1 MTAPATTRPSLSRD
15 PQFLR
20 LWAAE
25 TISHFGSSITGIAL
39 PVVAI
44 TLLGAGPLEVAILN
58 LADFLPFLLIG
69 LLAGALVDRLPRR
82 AVLIGGDL
90 GRALLIATIP
100 LAYLAGLLTLTQLI
114 VVGFS
119 VGVLTVFFDVAYQA
133 YLPSLIGRRDL
144 VEGNS
149 KLEFSR
155 SAAGLLGPGLGGL
168 LVDVL
173 RAPVAMLVDAASFLV
188 SALFLATIKDRHTAE
203 PADHEPARQSTA
215 HPPAGAPQPATQRA
229 VRTEIVE
236 GLRFVFSNPVLRTIG
251 SATATSNLF
260 SSIGGAAFM
269 IFAINELQMSPALI
283 GAAFSLGSVGGLVA
297 SFVAGPLSRRF
308 GVGRVIMATVAL
320 GGPFEFAVGLGS
332 AGADALNLILIAAA
346 GFAMGGSGTI
356 YNINQV
362 SLRQAITP
370 EAMSGRMNAT
380 MRWFVWGT
388 MPIGSIIG
396 GIIGETL
403 GVRAAI
409 LIGGA
414 GASLSFIPLLF
425 GPVWRINE
433 MPTTEEAPRT

>member
-1 MTAPATTRPSLSRD
+1 MSAPADTRQALIRNPR
-15 PQFLR
+15 FLR

-25 TISHFGSSITGIAL
+25 TISHFGSNITGIAL
-39 PVVAI
+39 PFVAI
-44 TLLGAGPLEVAILN
+44 TLLQAGPLEVAILN

-69 LLAGALVDRLPRR
+69 LLVGALVDRLPRR

-90 GRALLIATIP
+90 GRAILILTIP
-100 LAYLAGLLTLTQLI
+100 LAYLAGVLSLPQLI
-114 VVGFS
+114 AVGFL

-133 YLPSLIGRRDL
+133 YLPSLIGREDL

-168 LVDVL
+168 LVDLL
-173 RAPVAMLVDAASFLV
+173 RAPIAMLVDAASFLA
-188 SALFLATIKDRHTAE
+188 SALFLATIRDQRGAAAAPNDAPESKRNGTSPE
-203 PADHEPARQSTA
+203 PTRGTM
-215 HPPAGAPQPATQRA
+215 R
-229 VRTEIVE
+229 REIAE
-236 GLRFVFSNPVLRTIG
+236 GLRYVFGHPALRTIG
-251 SATATSNLF
+251 AATATSNLF

-269 IFAINELQMSPALI
+269 LFAINELQMTPALI
-283 GAAFSLGSVGGLVA
+283 GLAFSLGSVGGLVA
-297 SFVAGPLSRRF
+297 SLVAGPLSRRF
-308 GVGRVIMATVAL
+308 GVGRVIVVTVAL

-332 AGADALNLILIAAA
+332 AGADALNLALIAAA

-414 GASLSFIPLLF
+414 GATLAFVPLLF
-425 GPVWRINE
+425 GPVWGIAV
-433 MPTTEEAPRT
+433 MPKTEEAPRT

>member
-1 MTAPATTRPSLSRD
+1 MTESAVPRRSLNRD
-15 PQFLR
+15 PRFLR

-39 PVVAI
+39 PFVAI

-82 AVLIGGDL
+82 AVLIGGDI
-90 GRALLIATIP
+90 GRATLILTIP
-100 LAYLAGLLTLTQLI
+100 IAYLAGLLTLTQLI

-133 YLPSLIGRRDL
+133 YLPSLIGRKDL

-168 LVDVL
+168 LVEVL

-188 SALFLATIKDRHTAE
+188 SALFLATIKDRHAPDHADRGEISQLHLNAE
-203 PADHEPARQSTA
+203 
-215 HPPAGAPQPATQRA
+215 APQPPTRSA
-229 VRTEIVE
+229 VRTEIAD
-236 GLRFVFSNPVLRTIG
+236 GLRFVFGHPVLRTIG
-251 SATATSNLF
+251 AATAASNLF
-260 SSIGGAAFM
+260 SSIAGAAFM
-269 IFAINELQMSPALI
+269 LFAINELQMPPALI
-283 GAAFSLGSVGGLVA
+283 GLAFSLGSVGGLVA
-297 SFVAGPLSRRF
+297 SLVAGPLSRRF
-308 GVGRVIMATVAL
+308 GVGRVIVVTVAL
-320 GGPFEFAVGLGS
+320 GGPFEFAVGFGS
-332 AGADALNLILIAAA
+332 AGAEALNLLLIAAA

-370 EAMSGRMNAT
+370 EAMAGRMNAT

-414 GASLSFIPLLF
+414 GATLAFVPLLF
-425 GPVWRINE
+425 GPVWSIKE
-433 MPTTEEAPRT
+433 MPTAEEAPRT

>member
-1 MTAPATTRPSLSRD
+1 MSAPADTRQALIRNPR
-15 PQFLR
+15 FLR

-39 PVVAI
+39 PFVAI
-44 TLLGAGPLEVAILN
+44 TLLQAGPLEVAILN

-69 LLAGALVDRLPRR
+69 LLVGALVDRLPRR

-90 GRALLIATIP
+90 GRAILILTIP
-100 LAYLAGLLTLTQLI
+100 LAYLAGVLSLPQLI
-114 VVGFS
+114 AVGFL

-133 YLPSLIGRRDL
+133 YLPSLIGREDL

-168 LVDVL
+168 LVDLL
-173 RAPVAMLVDAASFLV
+173 RAPIAMLVDAASFLA
-188 SALFLATIKDRHTAE
+188 SALFLATIRDQRGAATAPNDAPE
-203 PADHEPARQSTA
+203 SKSNGTAPAPTRGTM
-215 HPPAGAPQPATQRA
+215 R
-229 VRTEIVE
+229 REIAE
-236 GLRFVFSNPVLRTIG
+236 GLRYVFGHPALRTIG
-251 SATATSNLF
+251 AATATSNLF

-269 IFAINELQMSPALI
+269 LFAINELQMTPALI
-283 GAAFSLGSVGGLVA
+283 GLAFSLGSVGGLVA
-297 SFVAGPLSRRF
+297 SLVAGPLSRRF
-308 GVGRVIMATVAL
+308 GVGRVIVVTVAL

-332 AGADALNLILIAAA
+332 AGADALNLALIAAA

-414 GASLSFIPLLF
+414 GATLAFVPLLF
-425 GPVWRINE
+425 GPVWGIAV
-433 MPTTEEAPRT
+433 MPNSEEAPRT

>member
-1 MTAPATTRPSLSRD
+1 MTAPEEARPSLNRD

-39 PVVAI
+39 PFVAI

-90 GRALLIATIP
+90 GRAALILTIP
-100 LAYLAGLLTLTQLI
+100 AAYLAGLLTLTQLI

-133 YLPSLIGRRDL
+133 YLPSLIGRKDL

-155 SAAGLLGPGLGGL
+155 SASGLLGPGLGGL
-168 LVDVL
+168 LVEVL
-173 RAPVAMLVDAASFLV
+173 RAPVAMIVDAASFLV
-188 SALFLATIKDRHTAE
+188 SALFLATIKDRPAAADSTSGVAAQRSVTQPEQTA
-203 PADHEPARQSTA
+203 R
-215 HPPAGAPQPATQRA
+215 GAMRN
-229 VRTEIVE
+229 EIAE
-236 GLRFVFSNPVLRTIG
+236 GLRFVFGHPVLRTIG
-251 SATATSNLF
+251 AATATSNLF

-269 IFAINELQMSPALI
+269 LFAINELKMSPALI
-283 GAAFSLGSVGGLVA
+283 GVAFSLGSVGGLVA
-297 SFVAGPLSRRF
+297 SLIAGPLSRRF
-308 GVGRVIMATVAL
+308 GVGRVIVATVAL

-332 AGADALNLILIAAA
+332 AGADALNLLLIAAA

-414 GASLSFIPLLF
+414 GATLAFVPLLF
-425 GPVWRINE
+425 GPVWRIKE
-433 MPTTEEAPRT
+433 MPTAEEAPRT

>member
-1 MTAPATTRPSLSRD
+1 MSAPADTRQALIRNPR
-15 PQFLR
+15 FLR

-39 PVVAI
+39 PFVAI
-44 TLLGAGPLEVAILN
+44 TLLQAGPLEVAILN

-69 LLAGALVDRLPRR
+69 LLVGALVDRLPRR

-90 GRALLIATIP
+90 GRAILILTIP
-100 LAYLAGLLTLTQLI
+100 LAYLAGVLSLPQLI
-114 VVGFS
+114 AVGFL

-133 YLPSLIGRRDL
+133 YLPSLIGREDL

-168 LVDVL
+168 LVDLL
-173 RAPVAMLVDAASFLV
+173 RAPIAMLVDAASFLA
-188 SALFLATIKDRHTAE
+188 SALFLATIRDQRGAATAPNDAPE
-203 PADHEPARQSTA
+203 SKSNGTAPAPTRGTM
-215 HPPAGAPQPATQRA
+215 R
-229 VRTEIVE
+229 REIAE
-236 GLRFVFSNPVLRTIG
+236 GLRYVFGHPALRTIG
-251 SATATSNLF
+251 AATATSNLF

-269 IFAINELQMSPALI
+269 LFAINELQMTPALI
-283 GAAFSLGSVGGLVA
+283 GLAFSLGSVGGLVA
-297 SFVAGPLSRRF
+297 SLVAGPLSRRF
-308 GVGRVIMATVAL
+308 GVGRVIVVTVAL

-332 AGADALNLILIAAA
+332 AGADALNLALIAAA

-414 GASLSFIPLLF
+414 GATLAFVPLLS
-425 GPVWRINE
+425 GPVWGIAV
-433 MPTTEEAPRT
+433 MPKSEEAPRT

>member
-1 MTAPATTRPSLSRD
+1 MTESAVPRRSLNRD
-15 PQFLR
+15 PRFLR

-39 PVVAI
+39 PFVAI
-44 TLLGAGPLEVAILN
+44 TLLNAGPLEVAILN

-82 AVLIGGDL
+82 AVLIGSDL
-90 GRALLIATIP
+90 GRAALILTIP
-100 LAYLAGLLTLTQLI
+100 VTYLAGLLTLTQLI
-114 VVGFS
+114 AVGFS

-133 YLPSLIGRRDL
+133 YLPSLIGRKDL

-155 SAAGLLGPGLGGL
+155 SAASLLGPGLGGL
-168 LVDVL
+168 LVEVL
-173 RAPVAMLVDAASFLV
+173 RAPVAMLVDAISFLA
-188 SALFLATIKDRHTAE
+188 SALLLTTIKDRAAAANLTIGE
-203 PADHEPARQSTA
+203 TPEKGDS
-215 HPPAGAPQPATQRA
+215 
-229 VRTEIVE
+229 RTEKPAHGAMRREVAE
-236 GLRFVFSNPVLRTIG
+236 GLRFVFGHPVLRTIG
-251 SATATSNLF
+251 AATATSNLF

-269 IFAINELQMSPALI
+269 LFAINELKMSPALI
-283 GAAFSLGSVGGLVA
+283 GAAFSIGSVGGLVA
-297 SFVAGPLSRRF
+297 SLVAGRLSRRF
-308 GVGRVIMATVAL
+308 GVGRVIVATVAL

-332 AGADALNLILIAAA
+332 AGADALNLLLIAAA

-414 GASLSFIPLLF
+414 GATLAFVPLLF
-425 GPVWRINE
+425 GPVWRIKE
-433 MPTTEEAPRT
+433 MPTAEEAPRN

>member
-1 MTAPATTRPSLSRD
+1 MSAPADSRQALIRN
-15 PQFLR
+15 PRFLR

-25 TISHFGSSITGIAL
+25 TISHFGSNITGIAL
-39 PVVAI
+39 PFVAI
-44 TLLGAGPLEVAILN
+44 TLLQAGPLEVAILN
-58 LADFLPFLLIG
+58 LADFLPFLLIS
-69 LLAGALVDRLPRR
+69 LLVGALVDRLPRS

-90 GRALLIATIP
+90 GRAILILTIP
-100 LAYLAGLLTLTQLI
+100 LAYLAGVLSLPQLI
-114 VVGFS
+114 AVGFL

-133 YLPSLIGRRDL
+133 YLPSLIGREDL

-168 LVDVL
+168 LVDLL
-173 RAPVAMLVDAASFLV
+173 RAPIAMLVDAASFLA
-188 SALFLATIKDRHTAE
+188 SALFLATIRDQRGAAAAPNDASESKSNGTA
-203 PADHEPARQSTA
+203 PAPKSGTMR
-215 HPPAGAPQPATQRA
+215 R
-229 VRTEIVE
+229 EIAE
-236 GLRFVFSNPVLRTIG
+236 GLRYVFGHPALRTIG
-251 SATATSNLF
+251 AATATSNLF

-269 IFAINELQMSPALI
+269 LFAINELQMTPALI
-283 GAAFSLGSVGGLVA
+283 GLAFSLGSVGGLVA
-297 SFVAGPLSRRF
+297 SLVAGPLSRRF
-308 GVGRVIMATVAL
+308 GVGRVIVVTVAL

-332 AGADALNLILIAAA
+332 AGADALNLALIAAA

-414 GASLSFIPLLF
+414 GATMAFVPLLF
-425 GPVWRINE
+425 GPVWGIAV
-433 MPTTEEAPRT
+433 MPKSEEAPRT

>member
-1 MTAPATTRPSLSRD
+1 MTESADPRRSLNRD
-15 PQFLR
+15 PRFLR

-25 TISHFGSSITGIAL
+25 TISHFGSSITAIAL
-39 PVVAI
+39 PFVAI
-44 TLLGAGPLEVAILN
+44 TLLNAGPLEVAILN

-90 GRALLIATIP
+90 GRAALILTIP
-100 LAYLAGLLTLTQLI
+100 IAYLAGLLTLTQLI
-114 VVGFS
+114 IVGFS

-133 YLPSLIGRRDL
+133 YLPSLIGRKDL

-168 LVDVL
+168 LVEVL

-188 SALFLATIKDRHTAE
+188 SALFLATIKDRATASE
-203 PADHEPARQSTA
+203 LTLRETAQKGEGQPQRPAPGTMR
-215 HPPAGAPQPATQRA
+215 R
-229 VRTEIVE
+229 EIAE
-236 GLRFVFSNPVLRTIG
+236 GLRFVFGHPVLRTIG
-251 SATATSNLF
+251 AATATSSLF

-269 IFAINELQMSPALI
+269 LFAINELKMSPALI
-283 GAAFSLGSVGGLVA
+283 GTAFSLGSVGGLVA
-297 SFVAGPLSRRF
+297 SLVAGPLSRRF
-308 GVGRVIMATVAL
+308 GVGRVIVATVAL
-320 GGPFEFAVGLGS
+320 GGPFEVAVGLGS
-332 AGADALNLILIAAA
+332 AGADAINLLLIAAA

-414 GASLSFIPLLF
+414 GASLAFVPLLF
-425 GPVWRINE
+425 GPVWRIKE
-433 MPTTEEAPRT
+433 MPTAEEARRT

>member
-1 MTAPATTRPSLSRD
+1 MSAPADTRQALIRNPR
-15 PQFLR
+15 FLR

-39 PVVAI
+39 PFVAI
-44 TLLGAGPLEVAILN
+44 TLLQAGPLEVAILN

-69 LLAGALVDRLPRR
+69 LLVGALVDRLPRR

-90 GRALLIATIP
+90 GRAILILTIP
-100 LAYLAGLLTLTQLI
+100 VAYLAGVLSLPQLI
-114 VVGFS
+114 AVGFL

-133 YLPSLIGRRDL
+133 YLPSLIGREDL

-168 LVDVL
+168 LVDLL
-173 RAPVAMLVDAASFLV
+173 RAPIAMLVDAASFLA
-188 SALFLATIKDRHTAE
+188 SALFLATIRDQRGAATAPNDAPE
-203 PADHEPARQSTA
+203 SKSNGTAPAPTRGTM
-215 HPPAGAPQPATQRA
+215 R
-229 VRTEIVE
+229 REIAE
-236 GLRFVFSNPVLRTIG
+236 GLRYVIGHPALRTIG
-251 SATATSNLF
+251 AATATSNLF

-269 IFAINELQMSPALI
+269 LFAINELQMAPALI
-283 GAAFSLGSVGGLVA
+283 GLAFSLGSVGGLVA
-297 SFVAGPLSRRF
+297 SLVAGPLSRRF
-308 GVGRVIMATVAL
+308 GVGRVIVVTVAL

-332 AGADALNLILIAAA
+332 AGADALNLALIAAA

-414 GASLSFIPLLF
+414 GATLAFVPLLF
-425 GPVWRINE
+425 GPVWGIAV
-433 MPTTEEAPRT
+433 MPKSEEAPRT

>member
-1 MTAPATTRPSLSRD
+1 MSAPADSRQALIRN
-15 PQFLR
+15 PRFLR

-39 PVVAI
+39 PFVAI
-44 TLLGAGPLEVAILN
+44 TLLQAGPLEVAILN

-69 LLAGALVDRLPRR
+69 LLVGALVDRLPRR

-90 GRALLIATIP
+90 GRAILILTIP
-100 LAYLAGLLTLTQLI
+100 LAYLAGVLSLPQLI
-114 VVGFS
+114 AVGFL

-133 YLPSLIGRRDL
+133 YLPSLIGREDL

-168 LVDVL
+168 LVDLL
-173 RAPVAMLVDAASFLV
+173 RAPIAMLVDAASFLA
-188 SALFLATIKDRHTAE
+188 SALFLATIRDQGGAAAALNDASESKSNGTA
-203 PADHEPARQSTA
+203 PAPTRGTM
-215 HPPAGAPQPATQRA
+215 R
-229 VRTEIVE
+229 REIAE
-236 GLRFVFSNPVLRTIG
+236 GLRYVFGHPALRTIG
-251 SATATSNLF
+251 AATATSNLF

-269 IFAINELQMSPALI
+269 LFAINELQMTPALI
-283 GAAFSLGSVGGLVA
+283 GLAFSLGSVGGLVA
-297 SFVAGPLSRRF
+297 SLVAGPLSRRF
-308 GVGRVIMATVAL
+308 GVGRVIVVTVAL

-332 AGADALNLILIAAA
+332 AGADALNLALIAAA

-414 GASLSFIPLLF
+414 GATLAFVPLLF
-425 GPVWRINE
+425 GPVWGIAV
-433 MPTTEEAPRT
+433 MPKSEEAPRA

>member
-1 MTAPATTRPSLSRD
+1 MHELGETRKPLIRN
-15 PQFLR
+15 PRFLR

-39 PVVAI
+39 PFVAI
-44 TLLGAGPLEVAILN
+44 TLLQAGPLEVAILN

-90 GRALLIATIP
+90 GRALLILTIP
-100 LAYLAGLLTLTQLI
+100 LAYLVGVLTLPQLI
-114 VVGFS
+114 AVGFL

-133 YLPSLIGRRDL
+133 YLPSLIGREDL

-155 SAAGLLGPGLGGL
+155 SASGLLGPGLGGL
-168 LVDVL
+168 LVDLL
-173 RAPVAMLVDAASFLV
+173 RAPVAMLVDAASFLA
-188 SALFLATIKDRHTAE
+188 SALFLATIKDHAASAAE
-203 PADHEPARQSTA
+203 VSAPASAREGESPAPLR
-215 HPPAGAPQPATQRA
+215 GRM
-229 VRTEIVE
+229 RREIAE
-236 GLRFVFSNPVLRTIG
+236 GLRFVFGHPALRTIG
-251 SATATSNLF
+251 AATATSNLF

-269 IFAINELQMSPALI
+269 LFAINELQMSPALI
-283 GAAFSLGSVGGLVA
+283 GLAFSLGSVGGLVA
-297 SFVAGPLSRRF
+297 SLVAGPLSRRF
-308 GVGRVIMATVAL
+308 GVGRVIVVTVAL

-332 AGADALNLILIAAA
+332 AGADALNLALIAAA

-388 MPIGSIIG
+388 MPIGSLIG
-396 GIIGETL
+396 GVIGETL

-414 GASLSFIPLLF
+414 GATLAFIPLLF
-425 GPVWRINE
+425 GPVWRIKE
-433 MPTTEEAPRT
+433 MPTAEEAPRT

>member
-1 MTAPATTRPSLSRD
+1 MTLSALPQRSLSRD
-15 PQFLR
+15 PRFLR

-39 PVVAI
+39 PFVAI
-44 TLLGAGPLEVAILN
+44 TLLNAGPLEVAILN

-90 GRALLIATIP
+90 GRAALILTIP
-100 LAYLAGLLTLTQLI
+100 IAYLAGLLTLTQLI
-114 VVGFS
+114 AVGFS

-133 YLPSLIGRRDL
+133 YLPSLIGREDL

-168 LVDVL
+168 LVDIL

-188 SALFLATIKDRHTAE
+188 SAILLATIKDHHA
-203 PADHEPARQSTA
+203 PDKADHEDADQLHQDAGASPSPAR
-215 HPPAGAPQPATQRA
+215 RA
-229 VRTEIVE
+229 MRIEIAD
-236 GLRFVFSNPVLRTIG
+236 GLRFVFGHPVLRTIG
-251 SATATSNLF
+251 AATATSNLF
-260 SSIGGAAFM
+260 SSIAGAAFM
-269 IFAINELQMSPALI
+269 LFAINELKMSPALI
-283 GAAFSLGSVGGLVA
+283 GAAFSLGSVGGLLA
-297 SFVAGPLSRRF
+297 SLVAGPISRRF
-308 GVGRVIMATVAL
+308 GVGRVIVATVAL
-320 GGPFEFAVGLGS
+320 GGPFEFAVGFGTAGS
-332 AGADALNLILIAAA
+332 DALNLLLVAAA

-370 EAMSGRMNAT
+370 ETMSGRMNAT

-414 GASLSFIPLLF
+414 GASLAFIPLLF
-425 GPVWRINE
+425 GPVWSIKE
-433 MPTTEEAPRT
+433 MPTVEEAPRS

>member
-1 MTAPATTRPSLSRD
+1 MTESADPRRSLNRD
-15 PQFLR
+15 PRFLR

-25 TISHFGSSITGIAL
+25 TISHFGSSITAIAL
-39 PVVAI
+39 PFVAI
-44 TLLGAGPLEVAILN
+44 TLLNAGPLEVAILN

-90 GRALLIATIP
+90 GRAALILTIP
-100 LAYLAGLLTLTQLI
+100 IAYLAGLLTLTQLI
-114 VVGFS
+114 IVGFS

-133 YLPSLIGRRDL
+133 YLPSLIGRKDL

-168 LVDVL
+168 LVEVL

-188 SALFLATIKDRHTAE
+188 SALFLATIKDRATASE
-203 PADHEPARQSTA
+203 LTLRETAQKGEGQPQRPAPGTMR
-215 HPPAGAPQPATQRA
+215 R
-229 VRTEIVE
+229 EIAE
-236 GLRFVFSNPVLRTIG
+236 GLRFVFGHPVLRTIG
-251 SATATSNLF
+251 
-260 SSIGGAAFM
+260 AAFM
-269 IFAINELQMSPALI
+269 LFAINELKMSPALI
-283 GAAFSLGSVGGLVA
+283 GTAFSLGSVGGLVA
-297 SFVAGPLSRRF
+297 SLVAGPLSRRF
-308 GVGRVIMATVAL
+308 GVGRVIVATVAL
-320 GGPFEFAVGLGS
+320 GGPFEVAVGLGS
-332 AGADALNLILIAAA
+332 AGADAINLLLIAAA

-414 GASLSFIPLLF
+414 GASLAFVPLLF
-425 GPVWRINE
+425 GPVWRIKE
-433 MPTTEEAPRT
+433 MPTAEEARRT

>member
-1 MTAPATTRPSLSRD
+1 MTESAVPRRSLNRD
-15 PQFLR
+15 PRFLR

-39 PVVAI
+39 PFVAI
-44 TLLGAGPLEVAILN
+44 TLLNAGPLEVAILN

-82 AVLIGGDL
+82 AVLIGSDL
-90 GRALLIATIP
+90 GRAALILTIP
-100 LAYLAGLLTLTQLI
+100 VTYLAGLLTLTQLI
-114 VVGFS
+114 AVGFS

-133 YLPSLIGRRDL
+133 YLPSLIDRKDL

-155 SAAGLLGPGLGGL
+155 SAASLLGPGLGGL
-168 LVDVL
+168 LVEVL
-173 RAPVAMLVDAASFLV
+173 RAPVAMLVDAISFLA
-188 SALFLATIKDRHTAE
+188 SALLLTTIKDRAAAANLTIGE
-203 PADHEPARQSTA
+203 TPEKGDS
-215 HPPAGAPQPATQRA
+215 
-229 VRTEIVE
+229 RTEKPAHGAMRREVAE
-236 GLRFVFSNPVLRTIG
+236 GLRFVFGHPVLRTIG
-251 SATATSNLF
+251 AATATSNLF

-269 IFAINELQMSPALI
+269 LFAINELKMSPALI
-283 GAAFSLGSVGGLVA
+283 GAAFSIGSVGGLVA
-297 SFVAGPLSRRF
+297 SLVAGRLSRRF
-308 GVGRVIMATVAL
+308 GVGRVIVATVAL

-332 AGADALNLILIAAA
+332 AGADVLNLFLIAAA

-414 GASLSFIPLLF
+414 GATLAFVPLLF
-425 GPVWRINE
+425 GPVWRIKE
-433 MPTTEEAPRT
+433 MPTAEEAPRT

>member
-1 MTAPATTRPSLSRD
+1 MTESAVPRRSLNRD
-15 PQFLR
+15 PRFLR

-39 PVVAI
+39 PFVAI
-44 TLLGAGPLEVAILN
+44 TLLNAGPLEVAILN

-82 AVLIGGDL
+82 AVLIGSDL
-90 GRALLIATIP
+90 GRAALILTIP
-100 LAYLAGLLTLTQLI
+100 VAYLAGLLTLTQLI
-114 VVGFS
+114 AVGFS

-133 YLPSLIGRRDL
+133 YLPSLIGRKDL

-155 SAAGLLGPGLGGL
+155 SAASLLGPGLGGL
-168 LVDVL
+168 LVEVL
-173 RAPVAMLVDAASFLV
+173 RAPVAMLVDAISFLA
-188 SALFLATIKDRHTAE
+188 SALLLTTIKDRAAAANLTIGE
-203 PADHEPARQSTA
+203 TPEKGDS
-215 HPPAGAPQPATQRA
+215 
-229 VRTEIVE
+229 RTEKPAHGAMRREVAE
-236 GLRFVFSNPVLRTIG
+236 GLRFVFGHPVLRTIG
-251 SATATSNLF
+251 AATATSNLF

-269 IFAINELQMSPALI
+269 LFAINELKMSPALI
-283 GAAFSLGSVGGLVA
+283 GAAFSIGSVGGLVA
-297 SFVAGPLSRRF
+297 SLVAGRLSRRF
-308 GVGRVIMATVAL
+308 GVGRVIVATVAL

-332 AGADALNLILIAAA
+332 AGADVLNLFLIAAA

-414 GASLSFIPLLF
+414 GATLAFVPLLF
-425 GPVWRINE
+425 GPVWRIKE
-433 MPTTEEAPRT
+433 MPTAEEAPRT

>member
-1 MTAPATTRPSLSRD
+1 MVAPTEIRPSLNRD
-15 PQFLR
+15 RQFLR

-39 PVVAI
+39 PFVAI
-44 TLLGAGPLEVAILN
+44 TLLDAGPLEVAILN

-90 GRALLIATIP
+90 GRATLILTIP

-114 VVGFS
+114 VVGFA

-133 YLPSLIGRRDL
+133 YLPSLIGRKDL

-173 RAPVAMLVDAASFLV
+173 RAPVAMLVDAASFLI
-188 SALFLATIKDRHTAE
+188 SALFLASIKDRRE
-203 PADHEPARQSTA
+203 PDTADHDVISPSHPAE
-215 HPPAGAPQPATQRA
+215 GAPQPPGRSAMR
-229 VRTEIVE
+229 REIAE
-236 GLRFVFSNPVLRTIG
+236 GLHFVFGHPVLRTIG
-251 SATATSNLF
+251 AATATSNLF

-269 IFAINELQMSPALI
+269 LFAINELKMSPALI
-283 GAAFSLGSVGGLVA
+283 GAAFSLGSIGGLVA
-297 SFVAGPLSRRF
+297 SLVAGPLSRRF
-308 GVGRVIMATVAL
+308 GVGRVIVATVAL

-332 AGADALNLILIAAA
+332 AGADALNLLLIAAA

-370 EAMSGRMNAT
+370 EAMAGRMNAT

-403 GVRAAI
+403 GVRATI

-414 GASLSFIPLLF
+414 GTSLAFVPLLL
-425 GPVWRINE
+425 GPVWHIKE